1 MADFSVEE
9 ANKIRLS
16 MGLPALP
23 GPGAATTAPTS
34 KATKE
39 GDDPAEEAASTFEAR
54 QLAAG
59 VDNWNKHREEA
70 AAKKKREDRAAAI
83 KKDREKAARFAKLEG
98 KGLADDGN
106 DEDDMAWLK
115 GSKKRQN
122 KIAKAEQM
130 QADLEERER
139 QALEAIQYTEA
150 DLAGVKVG
158 HEVDQFDDEDQIL
171 VLKDTAVD
179 ADEDDELEA
188 VSLKEK
194 ERLQERLDS
203 KKRKRVYDPNDMDES
218 GQKSILAQYDEEI
231 EGKKSK
237 AFTLDGKGQTVERV
251 QAEAATAARP
261 NKVTINL
268 DMLKDDAP
276 ANDYMDISEVK
287 VKKPKKKKAKKAK
300 RERLEEDEE
309 LFNMTAET
317 AAVEMEVDDEFVA
330 PQRKKKSVFDESFVD
345 DDDLQASLALQR
357 KKALKKR
364 KAMRPEDLAA
374 QIRAEQEREEDPTE
388 LANEPAQEFLP
399 NTLGD
404 VVESTEAGDDAAL
417 VIDETTEFL
426 QVLGTA
432 AEQDEADAARR
443 KRRKSSQFSNG
454 DKSLLDDAT
463 FDDGILDKDG
473 DLDMELSYPEAAEAE
488 DDGDHSKSRSHDIN
502 GTGLDA
508 EKTIDQGVGATL
520 ALLRQRGVLA
530 ASDGTDK
537 AASYRDRQQF
547 LREKQRAEEDADRQ
561 RKLTRERERLS
572 TRYMNSTTREREELS
587 RKNNQ
592 QSEVTE
598 SRRLADIFNKE
609 YKPNVELN
617 YVDDHGRQMTQKEAF
632 KKLSH
637 QFHGKGSGNTKTKKH
652 LEKIAAEKKKL
663 SESSLEAGRSGGGG
677 FGNALNQQAK
687 KHKTAGVRM
696 Q

>member
-23 GPGAATTAPTS
+23 GPGAATTAPAS

-39 GDDPAEEAASTFEAR
+39 DDGPVEDAASTFEAR

-59 VDNWNKHREEA
+59 VDNWNKHQEEATAKTKREE
-70 AAKKKREDRAAAI
+70 RAAAI

-98 KGLADDGN
+98 KGLADDAN
-106 DEDDMAWLK
+106 DEDDMAWLR

-139 QALEAIQYTEA
+139 REREAIQYTEA

-171 VLKDTAVD
+171 VLKDMAVD
-179 ADEDDELEA
+179 GDDDDELEA

-237 AFTLDGKGQTVERV
+237 AFTLDGKGQTIERV
-251 QAEAATAARP
+251 QAAATSAARP

-268 DMLKDDAP
+268 DMLKDEAP

-300 RERLEEDEE
+300 RERFEEDEE
-309 LFNMTAET
+309 LLNMTAET

-330 PQRKKKSVFDESFVD
+330 PLRKKKSVFDESFVD

-364 KAMRPEDLAA
+364 KTMRPEDLAA
-374 QIRAEQEREEDPTE
+374 QIRAEQERADDPAE
-388 LANEPAQEFLP
+388 QPANEPAEESLP
-399 NTLGD
+399 KTLDD
-404 VVESTEAGDDAAL
+404 VLESTEVEEDGAL

-426 QVLGTA
+426 QVLGTGA
-432 AEQDEADAARR
+432 AQNEKDEARR

-454 DKSLLDDAT
+454 DKPLLDDAT
-463 FDDGILDKDG
+463 YDEDG
-473 DLDMELSYPEAAEAE
+473 DLDMDMSYAES
-488 DDGDHSKSRSHDIN
+488 GDAKGDRDRSISQAPSHDIN

-530 ASDGTDK
+530 TSDGTDK

-547 LREKQRAEEDADRQ
+547 LREKQRAEEEADRQ

-592 QSEVTE
+592 QSEVAE

-663 SESSLEAGRSGGGG
+663 SESSLEANRSGGGG